1 MTDAAP
7 RLAAVAETL
16 LGTPLPVRVRAWDGS
31 EAGPPGTPILV
42 VHNRRALRRMLWK
55 PGEMGLARAWVA
67 GELTVEGDLFELLD
81 RVGGLLW
88 ARVPATPAPAPGT
101 PALVPTVPTVPAAP
115 APVPTVPATPLRVN
129 GSPPV
134 LPASVLPPPVLP
146 ASVLPA
152 PALAPPA
159 LPATAPVPQG
169 PAPRRPRLPGRL
181 SRAADTAALL
191 RDPRA
196 RAAVR
201 ELAALARPWPAPA
214 APPEEARRRGGPR
227 HTRGGDRQA
236 ISHHYDVGNDF
247 YERVLG
253 PSMVYS
259 CAYWSPGGTLE
270 EAQHDKLDLVCRKL
284 ALGPGDRLLDVGCG
298 WGSMALHAARE
309 YGVRVTGVT
318 LSREQAAYARKRVAD
333 GGLADLVEIR
343 IQDYRDV
350 ADGPYDAVSS
360 IGMAEHVG
368 ADRYRDYARTLY
380 ALLRPGG
387 RLLNHQI
394 ARRPEPDEEAYRI
407 NDFIDAYVFPDGEL
421 SPLGTTVGELERA
434 GFEVRDVE
442 ALREHYALT
451 LRAWVARL
459 EAGWD
464 EAVRLT
470 SPGRARVWQLYMAAS
485 ALAFEHGRLGV
496 NQVLAV
502 KSAARGDAGVP
513 LRPRTWGP
521 GPEESPGA

>member
-7 RLAAVAETL
+7 RLAVVAERL
-16 LGTPLPVRVRAWDGS
+16 LGAPLPVRVRAWDGS
-31 EAGPPGTPILV
+31 EAGPPDGPVLV
-42 VHNRRALRRMLWK
+42 IHDRRAVRRMLWR
-55 PGEMGLARAWVA
+55 PGELGLARAWVA
-67 GELTVEGDLFELLD
+67 GELTVEGDLFDLLD
-81 RVGGLLW
+81 RVAGLLW
-88 ARVPATPAPAPGT
+88 ERGQEVPPVGPEVSTAQGAPGPLAALGGLARRAGL
-101 PALVPTVPTVPAAP
+101 PALSGLPGARWRDPA
-115 APVPTVPATPLRVN
+115 LRAAARELITLA
-129 GSPPV
+129 GP
-134 LPASVLPPPVLP
+134 LPPP
-146 ASVLPA
+146 
-152 PALAPPA
+152 APPA
-159 LPATAPVPQG
+159 
-169 PAPRRPRLPGRL
+169 
-181 SRAADTAALL
+181 
-191 RDPRA
+191 
-196 RAAVR
+196 
-201 ELAALARPWPAPA
+201 
-214 APPEEARRRGGPR
+214 EEAAYRRGGQR
-227 HTRGGDRQA
+227 HSKSRDRRA
-236 ISHHYDVGNDF
+236 VSHHYDVGNDF

-259 CAYWSPGGTLE
+259 CAYWSPGSTLE
-270 EAQHDKLDLVCRKL
+270 EAQRDKLDLVCRKL
-284 ALGPGDRLLDVGCG
+284 ALRPGERLLDVGCG

-333 GGLADLVEIR
+333 EGLTEQVDIR

-350 ADGPYDAVSS
+350 KDGPYEAISS

-368 ADRYRDYARTLY
+368 ADRYRDYARTLH

-407 NDFIDAYVFPDGEL
+407 DEFIDAYVFPDGEL

-442 ALREHYALT
+442 ALREHYGLT

-459 EAGWD
+459 EEHWS

-470 SPGRARVWQLYMAAS
+470 SPGRARVWQLYMAAC
-485 ALAFEHGRLGV
+485 ALGFERGRLGV

-502 KSAARGDAGVP
+502 RTTAAGDARLP
-513 LRPRTWGP
+513 LRLRTWDA
-521 GPEESPGA
+521 ETV